1 MYFTIGDNPD
11 VTLNPVC
18 ASGSLVGGK
27 ITEGGTWSCQGT
39 GLYFGYYTTNE
50 YFNIMEIALFNLTRV

>member
-18 ASGSLVGGK
+18 AKGFLVGGL
-27 ITEGGTWSCQGT
+27 ITEGGTWSCKGK
-39 GLYFGYYTTNE
+39 GFYFGYYTKTS
-50 YFNIMEIALFNLTRV
+50 YFSIMEIVLFNLKRV

>member
-18 ASGSLVGGK
+18 ASGSQVGGE
-27 ITEGGTWSCQGT
+27 ITDGGTWSCQGT
-39 GLYFGYYTTNE
+39 GLYFGYYTKVD